1 MRTGMLAGVRIL
13 LGVTGGIAAYKAAEL
28 TRLLVQRGDTVRV
41 VMTQAATH
49 FVGPLTFHALSGH
62 PVLQELH
69 PEGTADA
76 EAAMAH
82 IELARWAEQILVA
95 PASADFLARLR
106 VGLADDLLS
115 CLCLAATVPIAVAPA
130 MNQQMWAAA
139 ATQENLSVL
148 QARGVAILGP
158 ASGEQ
163 ACGEVGPGRMLE
175 PAALVAA
182 LAGPSQPC
190 RLAGVRVLVSAGPTR
205 EALDPVRYLSNHSS
219 GKMGYAL
226 ARAAAAAGAS
236 VTLVSG
242 PVDLPEPSGVAITRV
257 VTAAEMASA
266 VLAAAAS
273 ADIYI
278 GAAAVADYRPQAAA
292 EQKLK
297 KTDGAWHLALEP
309 TEDILASLGRRPGR
323 PFLVGFAAETTDH
336 LQHGAAKL
344 ARKGLDLIAINAVG
358 TADTGFG
365 VDTNALTV
373 VSATGATHELPLTSK
388 AVLAQQLIELIA
400 DYWHAAHCTQGP

>member
-1 MRTGMLAGVRIL
+1 MRTGMLRGVRIL
-13 LGVTGGIAAYKAAEL
+13 LGVSGGIAAYKAAEL

-41 VMTQAATH
+41 VMTQAATR

-62 PVLQELH
+62 PVVHELH
-69 PEGTADA
+69 PEGSADA

-106 VGLADDLLS
+106 AGLADDLLS
-115 CLCLAATVPIAVAPA
+115 CLCLAAAVPIAVAPA

-139 ATQENLSVL
+139 ATQENLAVL
-148 QARGVAILGP
+148 RQRGISILGP
-158 ASGEQ
+158 ASGDQ
-163 ACGEVGPGRMLE
+163 ACGETGPGRMLE
-175 PAALVAA
+175 PAALVTA
-182 LAGPSQPC
+182 LGGTAQSG

-219 GKMGYAL
+219 GKMGYAI
-226 ARAAAAAGAS
+226 ARAAASAGAA

-242 PVDLPEPSGVAITRV
+242 PVDLPDPPGIDTTRV
-257 VTAAEMASA
+257 TTAAEMAGA
-266 VLAAAAS
+266 VLAAAPS

-278 GAAAVADYRPQAAA
+278 GAAAVADYRPLAPAA
-292 EQKLK
+292 EKIK
-297 KTDGAWHLALEP
+297 KTGAALALALEP
-309 TEDILASLGRRPGR
+309 TEDILESLGRSAKR
-323 PFLVGFAAETTDH
+323 PFLVGFAAETSDH
-336 LQHGAAKL
+336 QQHGAAKL

-373 VSATGATHELPLTSK
+373 LSATGASHVLPLANK
-388 AVLAQQLIELIA
+388 IVLAQQLMELIA
-400 DYWHAAHCTQGP
+400 DYWHATRRSQNP